1 MKPEMGMR
9 YRYLRD
15 SPLEVEADLDCTVF
29 SDGTHRI
36 VRGSLPGNGMT
47 TGNGITL
54 PEEIGGIDVTELDE
68 LWTGGDLDFIVGPAL
83 RRAAIDICAKSE
95 APGHGQGFVRFG
107 HVYAR
112 NLQHLRVT
120 CDLPLQIELESDSL
134 TSVMLAAPEIRMSRV
149 VGCPMLEAAYLY
161 GEVLDHRP
169 SPERS
174 PAAESLFDACARLR
188 ELGIRSRSSTP
199 LGAKWYTPSS
209 PGAVAGRIRHPISPI
224 EQGTQ
229 C

>member
-1 MKPEMGMR
+1 MKPEIEMR

-68 LWTGGDLDFIVGPAL
+68 LWTGRDLDFIVGPAL

-95 APGHGQGFVRFG
+95 APGRGQGLVRFG

-112 NLQHLRVT
+112 HLQHLRIT

-134 TSVMLAAPEIRMSRV
+134 TSVMLAAPEIRMTKA
-149 VGCPMLEAAYLY
+149 VGCPRLEAAYLY
-161 GEVLDHRP
+161 GEVLDQRQF
-169 SPERS
+169 PERGS
-174 PAAESLFDACARLR
+174 TVESLFDGCARLH
-188 ELGIRSRSSTP
+188 ELDIHSCSKP
-199 LGAKWYTPSS
+199 LRG
-209 PGAVAGRIRHPISPI
+209 
-224 EQGTQ
+224 
-229 C
+229 